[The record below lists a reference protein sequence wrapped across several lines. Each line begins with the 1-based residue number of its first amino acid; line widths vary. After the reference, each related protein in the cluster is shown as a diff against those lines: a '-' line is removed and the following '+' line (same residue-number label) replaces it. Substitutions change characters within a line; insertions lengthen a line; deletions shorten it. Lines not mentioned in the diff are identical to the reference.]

1 MRGALRSLILV
12 LLTAGSSVA
21 ALLGDRLLPGGNR
34 AERVM
39 GWWGRAFVRLG
50 GWTLRVEGMENLP
63 SGGAVLVA
71 NHQSVVDIPM
81 LLSAFPRPVGFLA
94 KRELGE
100 IPLFGKAMAAAGNLF
115 VDRDD
120 PRDAVRM
127 LREAGARLRDG
138 RLVVVFPEGTRS
150 GDGSIGEFRTGA
162 FYLAQK
168 SGAPVVPVYLD
179 GGYRAIPKGGIR
191 VRPAELLV
199 RVLPPLSP
207 EEGAGGT
214 KERIAA
220 SVRARLIREGR
231 EMTLR
236 VIPMGGLGEIGL
248 NCMLFD
254 DGGSALLIDAGLLFP
269 DDTMLGVDYV
279 VPDFSVLRETAPHL
293 GALLLTHGH
302 EDHIGAVPFLLREFD
317 IPIYGTRL
325 TLGLLRHRLAEHG
338 LEASAR
344 LFPIARDA
352 RFRVGNFDVEAFP
365 VCHSIPDAVGY
376 VLRCPE
382 GIFVHTGDFKI
393 DPYPLDGVPTGVERL
408 RAISASEGVTALFS
422 DSTNVER
429 EGVSPPE
436 KFVGE
441 ALAEIFGQAPGR
453 VVVGMFSSNLHRIQE
468 AIKAAYACGRRVALC
483 GKSMVRNVAT
493 AIDLGY
499 LALPSADIL
508 IPVEE
513 AVSLPDRAVAVLTT
527 GSQGEPR
534 SALTLMAL
542 GEHKHLKVR
551 PRDTIVLSSKFIP
564 GNERAIAG
572 VINRFFLAG
581 AEVLYEKISEVHV
594 SGHASVEELRTMIAA
609 VRPANFVP
617 VHGEPR
623 LLVRHRNLAREGGV
637 PRVAML
643 RNGDVLAFSGGRCPS
658 PGGSRSGAASSTAR
672 GSATS
677 RASFSRIGSTSP
689 RSGW

>member
-1 MRGALRSLILV
+1 
-12 LLTAGSSVA
+12 
-21 ALLGDRLLPGGNR
+21 
-34 AERVM
+34 
-39 GWWGRAFVRLG
+39 
-50 GWTLRVEGMENLP
+50 
-63 SGGAVLVA
+63 
-71 NHQSVVDIPM
+71 
-81 LLSAFPRPVGFLA
+81 
-94 KRELGE
+94 
-100 IPLFGKAMAAAGNLF
+100 
-115 VDRDD
+115 
-120 PRDAVRM
+120 
-127 LREAGARLRDG
+127 
-138 RLVVVFPEGTRS
+138 
-150 GDGSIGEFRTGA
+150 
-162 FYLAQK
+162 
-168 SGAPVVPVYLD
+168 
-179 GGYRAIPKGGIR
+179 
-191 VRPAELLV
+191 
-199 RVLPPLSP
+199 
-207 EEGAGGT
+207 
-214 KERIAA
+214 
-220 SVRARLIREGR
+220 
-231 EMTLR
+231 MTLR
-236 VIPMGGLGEIGL
+236 VIPMGGVGEIGL

-254 DGGSALLIDAGLLFP
+254 DGGSALLVDAGLLFP

-302 EDHIGAVPFLLREFD
+302 EDHIGAIPFLLREFD
-317 IPIYGTRL
+317 IPVYGTRL

-344 LFPIARDA
+344 LFPIDRGA

-376 VLRCPE
+376 VLRSPE

-393 DPYPLDGVPTGVERL
+393 DPYPLDGVPTGIERL
-408 RAISASEGVTALFS
+408 REISAEGVTALFS

-429 EGVSPPE
+429 EGVTLPE

-441 ALAEIFGQAPGR
+441 ALAEIFGGATGR

-468 AIKAAYACGRRVALC
+468 AIKASGLCGRRVALC
-483 GKSMVRNVAT
+483 GRSMVRNVAT

-499 LALPSADIL
+499 LALPSPDIL
-508 IPVEE
+508 IPVED

-534 SALTLMAL
+534 SALALMAL

-551 PRDTIVLSSKFIP
+551 PSDTIVLSSKFIP

-572 VINRFFLAG
+572 LINRFFLAG
-581 AEVLYEKISEVHV
+581 ADVLYEKISEIHV

-623 LLVRHRNLAREGGV
+623 LLVRHRNLAREEGV

-643 RNGDVLAFSGGRCPS
+643 RNGDVLAFSGGKMSLAGRIEVGRRFVDGKGIGDVES
-658 PGGSRSGAASSTAR
+658 LVLKDRVHLSQVGLVMVVLAFSSTTGELLYGPDIVTRGVVTER
-672 GSATS
+672 GSEELVEGARDEVL
-677 RASFSRIGSTSP
+677 RAIGEIGADARTDTAEMQTAIRRVVRRFFNKRIDRKP
-689 RSGW
+689 MIVPVLLEL